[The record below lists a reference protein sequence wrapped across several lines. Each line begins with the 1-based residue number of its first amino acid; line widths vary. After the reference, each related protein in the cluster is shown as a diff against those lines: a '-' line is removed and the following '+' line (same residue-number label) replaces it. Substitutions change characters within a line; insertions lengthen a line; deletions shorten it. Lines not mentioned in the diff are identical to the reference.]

1 MKSSFMPFEIEVCID
16 NIESLPLAIEGGA
29 TRIELCSSLALGGL
43 TPSFG
48 MMKIAKEI
56 STIPVYAMIRPR
68 QGDFLFSN
76 SEVDLML
83 EDVKAAKLAGLDG
96 IVIGVLQANGKVNMD
111 ACRALMTE
119 AEDLG
124 VTFHRAIDNSLN
136 YLDAIDDIIELGCE
150 RILTSGTAANALEG
164 INIIKEMNQYANGRI
179 SIMAGA
185 GLTHSNV
192 AHITDTTGITEV
204 HLSGKSTRPSEM
216 KVGSKA
222 NMGSSDLDD
231 FTIPVTNSQA
241 ISLVSDILGH

>member
-1 MKSSFMPFEIEVCID
+1 MPFEIEVCID

-83 EDVKAAKLAGLDG
+83 EDVKAAKMAGLDG

-111 ACRALMTE
+111 ACRALVTE
-119 AEDLG
+119 AEHLG
-124 VTFHRAIDNSLN
+124 ITFHRAIDNTNN
-136 YLDAIDDIIELGCE
+136 YRDAIDDIIELGCE

-164 INIIKEMNQYANGRI
+164 IDIIKDMNQHANGKI
-179 SIMAGA
+179 QIMAGA
-185 GLTHSNV
+185 GLNHSNV
-192 AHITDTTGITEV
+192 AHITEFTGITEV

-216 KVGSKA
+216 KIGSNA
-222 NMGSSDLDD
+222 SMGNSDLDD